1 MYKSYEEGRKEAL
14 KAEWDNPEYR
24 WGEWGMF
31 ERITR
36 AYYGKQTY
44 GEMARNLAYSETSGG
59 FMSFDEAYK
68 EFIGVLQKENKP

>member
-14 KAEWDNPEYR
+14 KTEWNNSGYR
-24 WGEWGMF
+24 WGEWDMF

-44 GEMARNLAYSETSGG
+44 CEMDRNLAYSEVSGG
-59 FMSFDEAYK
+59 FVSFDEAYK
-68 EFIGVLQKENKP
+68 EFIGVLWKENKP